1 MSDKHIQD
9 ILVIYILGN
18 MKCSTL
24 TNEKRFHFMDEK
36 QDIQNLLLSQIEQLS
51 QSFHYD
57 FLYEKEEQGS
67 LCQILLRDDNGSIV
81 ATPLSFRMFVNE
93 VAGNGELIFY
103 STQGEFSRQK
113 FDIYKEDS
121 IVKLLLFIQER
132 LKTNH

>member
-1 MSDKHIQD
+1 
-9 ILVIYILGN
+9 
-18 MKCSTL
+18 
-24 TNEKRFHFMDEK
+24 MDEK